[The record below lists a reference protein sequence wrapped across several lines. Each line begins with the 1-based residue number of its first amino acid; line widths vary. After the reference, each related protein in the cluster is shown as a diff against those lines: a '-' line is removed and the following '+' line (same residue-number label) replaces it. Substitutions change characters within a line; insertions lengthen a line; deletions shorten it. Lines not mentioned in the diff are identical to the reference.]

1 MNPPRPASCPR
12 ACPSAPAPRAS
23 VASRVL
29 ARAGG
34 RRGRLAALE
43 NAFLVLVDCLAERG
57 AIDPDELR
65 RLLSQRA
72 RAFRTDHG
80 AAEAAAGT
88 AYGLD
93 LLAGEI
99 SGSTQWLRR
108 EHD

>member
-1 MNPPRPASCPR
+1 MDDAT
-12 ACPSAPAPRAS
+12 
-23 VASRVL
+23 
-29 ARAGG
+29 
-34 RRGRLAALE
+34 RGRLAALE

-65 RLLSQRA
+65 RLLSLRA

-99 SGSTQWLRR
+99 SGSTRWLRR